1 LWAYWRLRSRAV
13 LGRRLTEE
21 ALKLDMPTAV
31 RAAATNAA
39 GSMAYAVGDLEAAAD
54 HWRETERL
62 ARLADLPSHVAA
74 GVAGPGLV
82 ALSQGDPDLAER
94 QLLLALSHAQGTD
107 AFGEW
112 LRSILHVWS
121 GAARHV
127 RGDLATASERMQVG
141 LDGARSSGDR
151 LTACV
156 ALLGLGQ
163 IARATGERQRA
174 REHLLEGLRLS
185 GETGDLSYVATF
197 LQELSVVASAS
208 GEHHRAAV
216 LQGACEAVGELSGG
230 RESRYR
236 HVDEDLRVRSAALTR
251 EALGEDA
258 YDDTVDAGRSL
269 TTEERSPTPW
279 RTSSP
284 RRPWHDAAH
293 RTSGVAGR

>member
-1 LWAYWRLRSRAV
+1 
-13 LGRRLTEE
+13 
-21 ALKLDMPTAV
+21 
-31 RAAATNAA
+31 
-39 GSMAYAVGDLEAAAD
+39 MAYAMDDLQAAAD

-74 GVAGPGLV
+74 GLAGPGLV
-82 ALSQGDPDLAER
+82 ALSQGDPEVAEH
-94 QLLLALSHAQGTD
+94 QFQLALPHAQDAD
-107 AFGEW
+107 AFGHW
-112 LRSILHVWS
+112 LESILHVWL
-121 GAARHV
+121 GAAHHV
-127 RGDLATASERMQVG
+127 RGDLASATERMQVG

-163 IARATGERQRA
+163 VTRAGGDHARARS
-174 REHLLEGLRLS
+174 HLLEGLRLS
-185 GETGDLSYVATF
+185 GETGDLAYVATF

-216 LQGACEAVGELSGG
+216 LHGAAEAVGELSGG

-236 HVDEDLRVRSAALTR
+236 QVDEDLRVRSAALTR

-269 TTEERSPTPW
+269 TTEEAIAYAVADQLP
-279 RTSSP
+279 
-284 RRPWHDAAH
+284 AA
-293 RTSGVAGR
+293 SMA